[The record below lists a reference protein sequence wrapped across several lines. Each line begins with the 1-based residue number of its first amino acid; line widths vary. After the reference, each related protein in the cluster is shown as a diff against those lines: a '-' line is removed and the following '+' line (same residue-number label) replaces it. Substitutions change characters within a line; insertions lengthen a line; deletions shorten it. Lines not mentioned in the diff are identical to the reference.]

1 MRVLVLPDSLSNPPE
16 SVCHERRGSEKVC
29 GGAEASYGQVAL
41 VLYGAVAA
49 RWRHILRHVGRFV
62 RGSIGVPR
70 CRQCGDVK

>member
-49 RWRHILRHVGRFV
+49 RWRHILRHVGQLFV
-62 RGSIGVPR
+62 AQLVFEGV
-70 CRQCGDVK
+70 VNAET